1 MTVLFLIKTRF
12 LTTPFPLLTTELEW
26 ILLGEKIYEGKVLYQ
41 DILTQISP
49 LSAYFYALFYSLFG
63 RDFQTMELVALFIG
77 LFQALYFTY
86 ITQARQ
92 ILSEKNY
99 LPGLIY
105 LVALHAC
112 FDMNKISPAL
122 VGNTFI
128 LMTINHVFKQLE
140 YKQGVKDDII
150 EVGIYLGLAT
160 LFYQPYWVLLL
171 WVIISLFMFSS
182 MNARQLLLLL
192 IGFSLPTIAF
202 VLYYYFSDNT
212 GFSEI
217 WLQNFLKFQLF
228 PSQDWISIFRSFTLF
243 VFLMIAGVLRMLKGT
258 RYSNYQVRVQQTF
271 LILGIFSGLTI
282 FIAPAATPMYLVVL
296 LPVFAFFITGL
307 FIHLKGTLLP
317 ELYFMVFIFASL
329 FIYFQGSGP
338 IIGKGFQEL
347 AHRRLS
353 PSKLPEI
360 FKGQRILILGSNIT
374 EYQDAQVATQY
385 LDWSLAKNIFE
396 EVNNYES
403 LVTVFDTFSSDP
415 PTIVIDK
422 INLMPTLMKKIPLLS
437 RKYIAL
443 EKYPGY
449 YLLR

>member
-1 MTVLFLIKTRF
+1 MNF
-12 LTTPFPLLTTELEW
+12 PFPLLTSELEW

-49 LSAYFYALFYSLFG
+49 LSAYFYAFFYSLFG

-77 LFQALYFTY
+77 LLQALYFTY
-86 ITQARQ
+86 LTQTRQ

-105 LVALHAC
+105 LIALHAC

-122 VGNTFI
+122 IGNTFV
-128 LMTINHVFKQLE
+128 LMTINHVLKQLE

-160 LFYQPYWVLLL
+160 LFYQAYWVLLF
-171 WVIISLFMFSS
+171 WVILSLFMFSS

-192 IGFSLPTIAF
+192 IGFSLPILAF

-212 GFSEI
+212 GFSTI
-217 WLQNFLKFQLF
+217 WLQNFIQFKLF
-228 PSQDWISIFRSFTLF
+228 PSQDWLSIFRSFALF
-243 VFLMIAGVLRMLKGT
+243 VFLLIAGVLRMLRGT
-258 RYSNYQVRVQQTF
+258 RYSNYQVRVQQTL

-296 LPVFAFFITGL
+296 VPVFAFFITGL
-307 FIHLKGTLLP
+307 FIHLKGTLIP
-317 ELYFMVFIFASL
+317 ELYFLVFLLLSL

-338 IIGKGFQEL
+338 LIGTGFQEL

-353 PSKLPEI
+353 KSQLPEV
-360 FKGQRILILGSNIT
+360 FKGQRVLILGSDIA
-374 EYQDAQVATQY
+374 EYQEAEVATQY
-385 LDWSLAKNIFE
+385 LDWSLAKGVFE

-422 INLMPTLMKKIPLLS
+422 INLMPTLMKKIPLLAQ
-437 RKYIAL
+437 KYTPL
-443 EKYPGY
+443 QKYPGY
-449 YLLR
+449 YQLR